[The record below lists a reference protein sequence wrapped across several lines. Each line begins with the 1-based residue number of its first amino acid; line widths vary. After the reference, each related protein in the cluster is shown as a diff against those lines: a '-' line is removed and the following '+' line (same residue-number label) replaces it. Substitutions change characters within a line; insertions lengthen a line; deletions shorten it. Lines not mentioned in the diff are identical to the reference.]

1 MATYT
6 ITLTAIIKGK
16 KYDTEWTNLSINK
29 FNKRCELYSFRAPI
43 FILKFQQMQQHHP
56 YLLYCQKLYSNV
68 TAKNLATCTHART
81 SFSSACGYHT
91 LPHQRSRPH
100 HEPIYHL
107 CLDVLSLNPSSFSPT
122 HLWIDQKS
130 DLRIWFVWIFQI
142 VFWTA
147 PIQPLSTNL
156 FCTDFAWV
164 LHNLLLWYH
173 CTTPFNII
181 TQIY

>member
-107 CLDVLSLNPSSFSPT
+107 CLMS
-122 HLWIDQKS
+122 W
-130 DLRIWFVWIFQI
+130 VWIHPHFHQ
-142 VFWTA
+142 
-147 PIQPLSTNL
+147 PISGLTRN
-156 FCTDFAWV
+156 
-164 LHNLLLWYH
+164 
-173 CTTPFNII
+173 
-181 TQIY
+181 QIYGFDLFEFFK